1 MKKPFTL
8 RQHRG
13 DYTPEARRQKAF
25 AGGQKG
31 ANQHRKSVSLATVKA
46 PTLEEI
52 EDKYG
57 KGLR

>member
-13 DYTPEARRQKAF
+13 DYTPETRRQKAF

-31 ANQHRKSVSLATVKA
+31 ANQHRKSVSLPAVKA
-46 PTLEEI
+46 PTLDEI
-52 EDKYG
+52 ESKYG
-57 KGLR
+57 KGSP